1 MRTHI
6 RQLTIFGMTLDDA
19 IAHFGSRRALAEALG
34 ISQPAIAQW
43 GDEIPELRQY
53 QIREIILRN
62 QKPPQER
69 AAS

>member
-1 MRTHI
+1 
-6 RQLTIFGMTLDDA
+6 MTLDDA

-62 QKPPQER
+62 QQKHPQER